1 MNKYLFLFLILVI
14 SLGVPFLLN
23 VRNPL
28 DLLEGFTNAELSQ
41 MYGKYPCA
49 QKSVLVEDVFPSIG
63 KNRISDKNASDIWRD
78 YPIFELGSY
87 SQTTNNLRHVK
98 NPDNGICTPTSMCN
112 ALYKNRETEDNYIE
126 LLPPISFDKEPRVNF
141 FVASN

>member
-49 QKSVLVEDVFPSIG
+49 QKSVLVQDVFPSIG
-63 KNRISDKNASDIWRD
+63 KNMVSDNNSIDIWRD
-78 YPIFELGSY
+78 YPVFELGSY
-87 SQTTNNLRHVK
+87 SQITNNLRHVK
-98 NPDNGICTPTSMCN
+98 NPDNGTCTPASMCG
-112 ALYKNRETEDNYIE
+112 ALYRNRTVEDNYIE
-126 LLPPISFDKEPRVNF
+126 PLPPISFTKEPRVNF
-141 FVASN
+141 FVAKN